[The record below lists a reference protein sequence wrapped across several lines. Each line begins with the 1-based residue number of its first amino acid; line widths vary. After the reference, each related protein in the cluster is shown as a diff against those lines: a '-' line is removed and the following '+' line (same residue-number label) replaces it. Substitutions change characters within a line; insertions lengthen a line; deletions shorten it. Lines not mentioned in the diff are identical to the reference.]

1 MNAIEILV
9 CLATGQAV
17 TPEQAQAA
25 LFSGCAGT
33 DRPARVRA
41 RNRAVREA
49 GQILAID
56 SPCAW
61 VLAQRLEAAI
71 ARFSTRTWP
80 LLRAGAHRG
89 DLPPVEAALYRAFL
103 TGERVPTTQ
112 RRLYDLLS

>member
-1 MNAIEILV
+1 MNGIEVLLLV
-9 CLATGQAV
+9 ATGQAV

-41 RNRAVREA
+41 RNRALREA
-49 GQILAID
+49 GEILAID

-71 ARFSTRTWP
+71 ARFSARTWP